1 MTWLYQ
7 PGSILAY
14 HTLFVNSD
22 WLTEIAPPGATRTE
36 MLSAVGSGQ
45 AFDPNAL
52 LEMIPDARL
61 AEEVD
66 HAHLVAYFASDPLR
80 KQGTIARRPTSPAR
94 WWRWTTAR
102 ASTTRS

>member
-66 HAHLVAYFASDPLR
+66 HAHLVAYFASDPLSPSGASR
-80 KQGTIARRPTSPAR
+80 GTIARRPTSPAR
-94 WWRWTTAR
+94 WWR
-102 ASTTRS
+102 